1 MEQDHGARHDAKRAD
16 LRTLLTLPAPPRQI
30 GYGTEETNFALE
42 LTYNYG
48 ISSYEKG
55 NDLRCV
61 CAPVRLLTLFVFGC

>member
-1 MEQDHGARHDAKRAD
+1 MHCGLGWSVA
-16 LRTLLTLPAPPRQI
+16 LLTLLRLQI
-30 GYGTEETNFALE
+30 GYGTEEANFALE

-61 CAPVRLLTLFVFGC
+61 YV

>member
-1 MEQDHGARHDAKRAD
+1 MHRRLACASV
-16 LRTLLTLPAPPRQI
+16 LTLWPRQI
-30 GYGTEETNFALE
+30 GYGTEEANFALE

-61 CAPVRLLTLFVFGC
+61 SV

>member
-1 MEQDHGARHDAKRAD
+1 MEQDHGAPATRLD
-16 LRTLLTLPAPPRQI
+16 RTCAAVTLTQLLPQI

-55 NDLRCV
+55 NDLRC
-61 CAPVRLLTLFVFGC
+61 APLRHPHASHATR